1 VNQRTL
7 IRAGVAV
14 LAIAAL
20 LAWKHRTDEPGRS
33 GEAGTA
39 VQPRAGGFDYGNL
52 HFAPCELPQ
61 PHGSATTAA
70 WCAPFEVP
78 EDRAAAE
85 PARRI
90 GLRLALVASEAA
102 APEPDPVV
110 LLAGGPGQSAVE
122 SWPQV
127 AAAFAPLLRH
137 RHVLLLDQRGTGG
150 SNALACPRSDEDAVA
165 GFDPAHVRAQA
176 QACLDHVSTH
186 ADPRHYT
193 TAAAL
198 DDLEAVRVAIGSP
211 RLNLVGVSYGT
222 RVAQQYMKRHP
233 DAVRSV
239 VLDSALPNDVV
250 LGSEFASN
258 LDDSLRRQLD
268 ACKATPACAEAFGD
282 PWQRLRSLQAKLQQ
296 APIEV
301 RYRDPVDHALHDA
314 RLDASMLAM
323 LARMYAYAPET
334 AALLPLTVDR
344 AHAGDAA
351 PMFGQ
356 LRMLER
362 DLASL
367 GENAMQYSVA
377 CAEDAP
383 WLEPRA
389 QDADTVLGSMLAD
402 VFRETCTI
410 WPRGT
415 RAADFAEPVRGDTAV
430 LLLAGEFDPITPP
443 RYAERIAATLPNS
456 RVLVAKGQG
465 HSVMGRGCLPRLVGE
480 FVADLDPA
488 GLDAGCVSDFGPLPA
503 FLDFNGAA
511 P

>member
-1 VNQRTL
+1 MHEAS
-7 IRAGVAV
+7 AG
-14 LAIAAL
+14 
-20 LAWKHRTDEPGRS
+20 
-33 GEAGTA
+33 GEAGVV
-39 VQPRAGGFDYGNL
+39 VQPRAGGFDYGRL
-52 HFAPCELPQ
+52 HFTACELPQ
-61 PHGSATTAA
+61 PQGSATTAA

-78 EDRAAAE
+78 EDPDAATTG
-85 PARRI
+85 RRI
-90 GLRLALVASEAA
+90 GLRLALVASDAA

-150 SNALACPRSDEDAVA
+150 SNALACPRAADEFDRAFDAA
-165 GFDPAHVRAQA
+165 RVRAQA
-176 QACLDHVSTH
+176 RECLASVSTH
-186 ADPRHYT
+186 ADPRQYT

-198 DDLEAVRVAIGSP
+198 RDLEAVREALGAP
-211 RLNLVGVSYGT
+211 RLNLIGVSYGT

-233 DAVRSV
+233 AAVRSV
-239 VLDSALPNDVV
+239 VLDSAVPNDLV

-258 LDDSLRRQLD
+258 LDDSLRAQLG
-268 ACKATPACAEAFGD
+268 ACSATPACAQAFGG
-282 PWQRLRSLQAKLQQ
+282 PWANLRALQASLRQSPMDV
-296 APIEV
+296 A
-301 RYRDPVDHALHDA
+301 YRDPVSHAPRQA
-314 RLDASMLAM
+314 RLDAFTLAM
-323 LARMYAYAPET
+323 LARLYAYAPET
-334 AALLPLTVDR
+334 AALLPLTVAR
-344 AHAGDAA
+344 ARDGDAA
-351 PMFGQ
+351 PMLGQ
-356 LRMLER
+356 LGMLER
-362 DLASL
+362 DLESL
-367 GENAMQYSVA
+367 GENVMQYSVA

-389 QDADTVLGSMLAD
+389 ADADTLLGSTLSD
-402 VFRETCTI
+402 VFRETCTV
-410 WPRGT
+410 WPRGE
-415 RAADFAEPVRGDTAV
+415 RAADFAEPARGETPV

-443 RYAERIAATLPNS
+443 RYAERIAAALPNS

-488 GLDAGCVSDFGPLPA
+488 HLDAGCVADFGPLPA